1 MDMMELEKALKE
13 WDEEEVTNKPASAE
27 ELAAIPEASPGL
39 SLARRSKHRADSADE
54 EIGVLSERRK
64 ALRNEGNSEGL
75 DPFISVN
82 DSLLIENLKEIGISL
97 GVDDDSIGDSLNII
111 KV

>member
-1 MDMMELEKALKE
+1 
-13 WDEEEVTNKPASAE
+13 
-27 ELAAIPEASPGL
+27 
-39 SLARRSKHRADSADE
+39 
-54 EIGVLSERRK
+54 LSERRK